1 MSEQNIW
8 RIGLVLFRCWNI
20 NVACDLRF
28 RENQVVR
35 EIAIRLSH
43 VLINIEIDVYEMK
56 WSYKTFGVVLK
67 KLEDEF
73 DVRGRGLII
82 TKLAWSNDHVNLS
95 SIFLRPRQKLLRLF
109 YWPNSDLFLR
119 LFFLQQTMFQRIPRC
134 SWGKCRTCCCTIRAS
149 KAP

>member
-8 RIGLVLFRCWNI
+8 RNGLVLLLCWNL

-56 WSYKTFGVVLK
+56 RSYKTFGVVLK

-82 TKLAWSNDHVNLS
+82 TKLA
-95 SIFLRPRQKLLRLF
+95 
-109 YWPNSDLFLR
+109 
-119 LFFLQQTMFQRIPRC
+119 
-134 SWGKCRTCCCTIRAS
+134 
-149 KAP
+149 